1 MAFASAASLDRSL
14 VPLIDLGPL
23 RDGSAPLQVAQALHQ
38 ASRDIGFIYV
48 TNHGI
53 DLAFLEQARTL
64 ALEFFRQPLDDKLRV
79 AISPQ
84 HRGFLRIGAD
94 VVEVLLLYLAA
105 PQRMRQGH
113 HGLGERAA
121 QEDFGV
127 VQRDDVLVGLDER
140 LGDAGARHGVGNR
153 QHAVDRLGGAVH
165 KTDVGGRL
173 RGPRGDVV

>member
-1 MAFASAASLDRSL
+1 MAYASAASLDRSL

-23 RDGSAPLQVAQALHQ
+23 RDGSAPVQVAQALHQ

-84 HRGFLRIGAD
+84 HRGFLRIGA
-94 VVEVLLLYLAA
+94 A
-105 PQRMRQGH
+105 RM
-113 HGLGERAA
+113 
-121 QEDFGV
+121 ED
-127 VQRDDVLVGLDER
+127 
-140 LGDAGARHGVGNR
+140 GARP
-153 QHAVDRLGGAVH
+153 DLMI
-165 KTDVGGRL
+165 L
-173 RGPRGDVV
+173 WRGDVAF